1 MKYNSVPTG
10 IITALMISACA
21 TQPIE
26 PATAAQE
33 NTSARSTSLQP
44 ASTSP
49 ELWASKQSR
58 KDSHVWTVPT
68 EDELGRLDRKYLDA
82 AEGFVKLKK
91 DGALMFCKRYRIIGS
106 NIATIQCISEGELR
120 TQVDN
125 MDQYRDAMR
134 GRVGKCVLGKG
145 PEGCSGQK

>member
-1 MKYNSVPTG
+1 MKYNSVLGTLL
-10 IITALMISACA
+10 ALMISACA
-21 TQPIE
+21 TTPPGE
-26 PATAAQE
+26 PTAAAQE

-44 ASTSP
+44 AATSP
-49 ELWASKQSR
+49 QLWASKQSR

-68 EDELGRLDRKYLDA
+68 EEELGKVDRKYMDA

-91 DGALMFCKRYRIIGS
+91 DDALMFCKRYRIIGS

-125 MDQYRDAMR
+125 MTQYRDAMR

-145 PEGCSGQK
+145 PDGCSGQK